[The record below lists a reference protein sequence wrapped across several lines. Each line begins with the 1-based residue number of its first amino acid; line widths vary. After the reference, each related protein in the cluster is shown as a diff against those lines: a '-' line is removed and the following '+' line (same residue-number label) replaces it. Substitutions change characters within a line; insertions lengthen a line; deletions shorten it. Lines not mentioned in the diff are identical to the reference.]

1 MHSLHPRRAGF
12 PALAVLCA
20 LVYFGFAGPAV
31 SQTPTP
37 MPAASSSPVTPAPL
51 SGNVPLAIPAHD
63 TSLSPT
69 NSRPFFDL
77 FSWESFIAM
86 NWPANPA
93 RHGQPLNPSN
103 PQQFTGAKN
112 GTPVVWTSYKSAED
126 LYAIPSPP
134 PWNGNGV
141 TPSVCAS
148 GGTSNAHVL
157 VRVSKT
163 DSLVHEV
170 NQAFSYPLIDQ
181 NRNFA
186 WYDERFNQ
194 TQYEYIRKNQYY
206 LLQKL
211 TAAEQQ
217 TGGFQLPA
225 SKSPSTYGSIM
236 IKAAWREMV
245 AGRDDPTRYYVIAA
259 TIYDPTRSPS
269 CYGAQVGLVGLHIV
283 QKLST
288 FPEWIWST
296 FEQVDN
302 VQRGPGSKPTTPIS
316 FNNGTQNPP
325 TGAQGYAYQP
335 PPETQLSPKPQRV
348 PVQVARLNPIP
359 TTPATNSTVDLN
371 ARYRQKLAGTVW
383 ANYQLVAT
391 QWPSNPSQF
400 KVIKNNGI
408 YPQDSGGAFPQAA
421 ITNTAIETY
430 FQSAKNAA
438 AVGNGGNSC
447 MGCHFVAAEAD
458 YSWSL
463 RNRAHR

>member
-1 MHSLHPRRAGF
+1 MQAIRSRRVLT
-12 PALAVLCA
+12 ALALLCA
-20 LVYFGFAGPAV
+20 LVYFASAGAAI
-31 SQTPTP
+31 SQTPAPTP
-37 MPAASSSPVTPAPL
+37 APAAATVTPAPL

-77 FSWESFIAM
+77 FSWESFVAL
-86 NWPANPA
+86 NWPADPQH
-93 RHGQPLNPSN
+93 HGRPLNPSE
-103 PQQFTGAKN
+103 PKQFTGAKN

-126 LYAIPSPP
+126 LYAMPSPP

-141 TPSVCAS
+141 TPSVCPNPK
-148 GGTSNAHVL
+148 NAHVL

-163 DSLVHEV
+163 DSLLHEV

-194 TQYEYIRKNQYY
+194 TQYEYIQKNQLY

-211 TAAEQQ
+211 VAAEQQ
-217 TGGFQLPA
+217 KGGLQLPA
-225 SKSPSTYGSIM
+225 SSAPSTYGSLM
-236 IKAAWREMV
+236 VKAAWREMV
-245 AGRDDPTRYYVIAA
+245 SGRDDTSRYYVTAV
-259 TIYDPTRSPS
+259 TIYDPTRAKGSQ
-269 CYGAQVGLVGLHIV
+269 CYPAQVGLVGLHIV
-283 QKLST
+283 QKLGT

-302 VQRGPGSKPTTPIS
+302 VQRGPGAKPATPIS
-316 FNNGTQNPP
+316 FNNGTRNPP
-325 TGAQGYAYQP
+325 TGSQGYAYQP
-335 PPETQLSPKPQRV
+335 PPETMLSPKPQRV

-359 TTPATNSTVDLN
+359 TTPAVNSTVDLN

-391 QWPSNPSQF
+391 QWPSNPGDF

-408 YPQDSGGAFPQAA
+408 YPQDSGGAFPATA

-430 FQSAKNAA
+430 FQSARNAA

-447 MGCHFVAAEAD
+447 MGCHFVAAESD